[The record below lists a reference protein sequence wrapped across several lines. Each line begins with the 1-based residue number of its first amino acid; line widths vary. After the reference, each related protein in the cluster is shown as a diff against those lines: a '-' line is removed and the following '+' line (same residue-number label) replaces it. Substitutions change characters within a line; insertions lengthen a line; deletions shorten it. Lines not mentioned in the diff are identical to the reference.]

1 MTESLD
7 AQSLE
12 LFESEFKYMKNA
24 LHKVVNVVKFLATR
38 GLVFRDSEEKIG
50 SQTNRNFLG
59 TFQLISRYGLFLAE
73 HLVKYGNLLSRKFSY
88 LSKTIYEELMHLMR
102 KKVLLI

>member
-12 LFESEFKYMKNA
+12 LFESEFKYMKNV

-59 TFQLISRYGLFLAE
+59 TFQLISRYGLF
-73 HLVKYGNLLSRKFSY
+73 
-88 LSKTIYEELMHLMR
+88 
-102 KKVLLI
+102 